1 MIGAEFG
8 PCCMCREE
16 QLPDSIKSGK
26 SVRKGTVLMFTRDQA
41 GYLSAKADHHD
52 LITVQSKPLCD
63 AIFDLYI
70 GDQPVSKK
78 AKRMTGE
85 SFARLVTSDSYTP
98 PREPMVCDGD
108 NVCQL

>member
-1 MIGAEFG
+1 
-8 PCCMCREE
+8 MCREE

-26 SVRKGTVLMFTRDQA
+26 SVRKGTVLVFTRDQS

-52 LITVQSKPLCD
+52 LITVKSKPLCD

-98 PREPMVCDGD
+98 PRVPMVCDGD
-108 NVCQL
+108 HVCQL

>member
-1 MIGAEFG
+1 MKLA
-8 PCCMCREE
+8 MCRED
-16 QLPDSIKSGK
+16 QLPESIKTGK
-26 SVRKGTVLMFTRDQA
+26 SVKKGTVLVFTRDQA
-41 GYLSAKADHHD
+41 GYLCAKADQHD

-85 SFARLVTSDSYTP
+85 SFARLVTSDTYTA
-98 PREPMVCDGD
+98 PREPLVCEGAG
-108 NVCQL
+108 NVCEV